1 MNIDL
6 KGLLASKHFFII
18 LGPFLFLLLMLTGGP
33 PDMEPKAWTVVA
45 CTVWIALWWLT
56 EAVPI
61 AITSLLPI
69 LLFSATGAMPVAS
82 ITGYYSNNIIYL
94 FIAGFI
100 IALAMEKWNLH
111 RRIALNI
118 ISRTGTNQKQI
129 LLGFIL
135 ATGFLSM
142 WISNTATTMMMLPIA
157 LSIIDQLAK
166 LLNNADDPTSAHFG
180 KALVISIAYAASIGG
195 IATIVGTPTN
205 LIFVEAAGQ
214 FYDTEIPFDL
224 WFFYALPLT
233 VLLGAF
239 LWWDLSHRAFKLS
252 SVKVKGSKEIIGN
265 ELKQLGPMGYEERW
279 VMVIF
284 SLVAVAWIF
293 RTYLIAPIFPG
304 INDTSIALIGATVL
318 FLVPGRERKGEM
330 IMDWQTAKRLPWEV
344 ILLFGGAFSVAG
356 SFQETGLTAW
366 IGGRLTLL
374 ENVHPLLM
382 LLIVVALV
390 NYLTELTQ
398 NMATC
403 TLMLPILAGLAQ
415 AIGVH
420 PYGLMVPM
428 TIASSCAFMLPVA
441 TAPNAIVFGSGT
453 LQMKDMV
460 RAGVWLN
467 IFATVLISVYTYYV
481 LPLIW
486 GFDFNSFPAAF
497 EK

>member
-6 KGLLASKHFFII
+6 RSLLASKRLYII
-18 LGPFLFLLLMLTGGP
+18 LGPCLFVLLLVIGGP
-33 PDMEPKAWTVVA
+33 SDMEPKAWTIVA

-69 LLFSATGAMPVAS
+69 LLFSATGSMSVGAV
-82 ITGYYSNNIIYL
+82 TGYYANNIIYL
-94 FIAGFI
+94 FIGGFI
-100 IALAMEKWNLH
+100 IALAMERWNLH
-111 RRIALNI
+111 KRIALNI
-118 ISRTGTNQKQI
+118 IKRTGTNQKQI

-157 LSIIDQLAK
+157 LSIIDQLAR
-166 LLNNADDPTSAHFG
+166 LLSNQESSSSSGFG

-195 IATIVGTPTN
+195 LATIVGTPTN
-205 LIFVEAAGQ
+205 LIFVEAADQ
-214 FYDTEIPFDL
+214 FYGADIPFDL
-224 WFFYALPLT
+224 WFFYALPPT
-233 VLLGAF
+233 ILLGGF

-252 SVKVKGSKEIIGN
+252 SVRVPGSKAIIEE
-265 ELKQLGPMGYEERW
+265 ELQQLGPMGYEERW
-279 VMVIF
+279 VMVVF
-284 SLVAVAWIF
+284 SVVAIAWIF
-293 RTYLIAPIFPG
+293 RTYLIAPILPHV
-304 INDTSIALIGATVL
+304 NDTTIALMGATLL
-318 FLVPGRERKGEM
+318 FLVPQRANKGSM
-330 IMDWQTAKRLPWEV
+330 IMDWTTAKRLPWEV

-366 IGGRLTLL
+366 IAGRLTLL
-374 ENVHPLLM
+374 GNIHPLLM
-382 LLIVVALV
+382 LIIVVALV

-428 TIASSCAFMLPVA
+428 TLASSCAFMLPVA

-467 IFATVLISVYTYYV
+467 IFATLLISIYTYYA
-481 LPLIW
+481 LPAIW
-486 GFDFNSFPAAF
+486 GFDFNSFPAEF
-497 EK
+497 VK